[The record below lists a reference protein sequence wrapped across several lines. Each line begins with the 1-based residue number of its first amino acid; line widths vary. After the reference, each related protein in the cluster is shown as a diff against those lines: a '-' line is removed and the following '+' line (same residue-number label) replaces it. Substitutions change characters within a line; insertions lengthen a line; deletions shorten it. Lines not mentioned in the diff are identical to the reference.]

1 MSFKDRFKKISR
13 LVLMIWGGISLVG
26 TIILIGYFLYSFTL
40 GNKNSIDKA
49 TNSDVRYVLN
59 WCNLGDQRI
68 DKIIHSYQSARSF
81 TGDHL
86 DAYAIRITNVTIDE
100 LSKSD
105 SLGIG
110 KWYRG
115 DQLPQIL
122 DEALTFAGDWQYEIP
137 WFPKDSTIKTDKFYV
152 YPWSIYCNGIK
163 PSGIELIILKPD
175 EKMIYF
181 ISTKM

>member
-1 MSFKDRFKKISR
+1 
-13 LVLMIWGGISLVG
+13 MIWGGISLVG
-26 TIILIGYFLYSFTL
+26 TIILIGYFLFLFTL
-40 GNKNSIDKA
+40 GNKNIVNKA
-49 TNSDVRYVLN
+49 TKSDVRYVLN

-68 DKIIHSYQSARSF
+68 DKVIHSYQSARSF

-86 DAYAIRITNVTIDE
+86 DAYAIKITNITIDE
-100 LSKSD
+100 LSKVD
-105 SLGIG
+105 RFGID

-122 DEALTFAGDWQYEIP
+122 DEAVTFAGDWQSEIP

-152 YPWSIYCNGIK
+152 YPWSIYCHGIR
-163 PSGIELIILKPD
+163 PSAIELIILKPD
-175 EKMIYF
+175 EKIVYF